1 MTAELSESQRNQSA
15 RIVAL
20 FSVLIHSW
28 QTNDFREAA
37 LACDQLE
44 ASGIKVKI
52 PRRSASRPECG
63 NVPTGG
69 LPR

>member
-1 MTAELSESQRNQSA
+1 MTVELSESQRNQAA

-52 PRRSASRPECG
+52 PRRSASRPECVDVIPSG
-63 NVPTGG
+63 SS
-69 LPR
+69 R